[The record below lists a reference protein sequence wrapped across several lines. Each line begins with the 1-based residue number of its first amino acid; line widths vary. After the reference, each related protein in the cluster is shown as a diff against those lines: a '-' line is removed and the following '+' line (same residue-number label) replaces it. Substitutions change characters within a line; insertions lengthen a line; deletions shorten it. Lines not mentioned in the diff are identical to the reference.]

1 MDAASTIRVFPMPPV
16 ERWIEEYRGS
26 YLTSRDKA
34 TVEAYTRVLKQF
46 ATWLAGQPGSQGQFH
61 PRTITRTAIEI
72 FLGTLNSSSHK
83 NQARSAIS
91 SFCQWLIDEKQILE
105 RNPARG
111 INVPPQALL
120 APRILNEKERFAV
133 RQIVE
138 RANDIRGEAIF
149 ALGYWAGCR
158 VSDVSHLLMEHTHI
172 TSKAGWIHVGHKG
185 DKWRDID
192 LVNEARRPL
201 HAYLVAVAHERDGHK
216 KKQKLHEPSSIYVFT
231 SQREKL
237 PIPEGE
243 GDGWRLTEDGIHL
256 WFQRLKKNAT
266 KEEWDLV
273 HTITFHDLRHDFAHR
288 AREAG
293 WSIEEVAYY
302 LGHITNKGTPAIQT
316 TVRYTQVS
324 REQVK
329 EKLKHIKG

>member
-1 MDAASTIRVFPMPPV
+1 MDEASTIRIFPVPPI
-16 ERWIEEYRGS
+16 ERWIEEYCNS
-26 YLTSRDKA
+26 YLGSKHMA

-61 PRTITRTAIEI
+61 PRNITRTAVEI
-72 FLGTLNSSSHK
+72 FLSTLNSSSHK
-83 NQARSAIS
+83 NQSRSAIS
-91 SFCQWLIDEKQILE
+91 SFCQWLINEKQILE
-105 RNPARG
+105 RNPVHG

-201 HAYLVAVAHERDGHK
+201 YAYLTAVAHERHEHK
-216 KKQKLHEPSSIYVFT
+216 KRQKLHEQSSTYVFT

-237 PIPEGE
+237 PIPQGE
-243 GDGWRLTEDGIHL
+243 LDGWRLTEDGIHL

-329 EKLKHIKG
+329 EKLKFIKG